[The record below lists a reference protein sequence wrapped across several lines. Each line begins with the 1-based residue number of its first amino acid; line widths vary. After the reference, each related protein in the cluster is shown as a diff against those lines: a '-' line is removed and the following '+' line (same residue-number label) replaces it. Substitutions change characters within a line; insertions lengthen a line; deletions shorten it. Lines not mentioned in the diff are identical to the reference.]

1 MRTPLTLSYNR
12 YQYNLQTF
20 VAGAMDAFARGL
32 KIAAKLVQEGV
43 LAKHVQV

>member
-1 MRTPLTLSYNR
+1 MHVSLTLSCKLYL
-12 YQYNLQTF
+12 YNLQTF